1 MVIRI
6 QLLYYNNH
14 SKLLEFESSNQLAGI
29 LLLWFRR
36 YTVPS
41 FTRLSWI
48 ERMDTEYFRRAI
60 F

>member
-1 MVIRI
+1 M
-6 QLLYYNNH
+6 
-14 SKLLEFESSNQLAGI
+14 
-29 LLLWFRR
+29 LWFRR
-36 YTVPS
+36 YTVSS

>member
-36 YTVPS
+36 YTVSS

-48 ERMDTEYFRRAI
+48 ERMDTEYFRRTV

>member
-29 LLLWFRR
+29 YCSGSGVILFPLLLGVLDRENEHR
-36 YTVPS
+36 
-41 FTRLSWI
+41 
-48 ERMDTEYFRRAI
+48 I

>member
-1 MVIRI
+1 M
-6 QLLYYNNH
+6 
-14 SKLLEFESSNQLAGI
+14 LEFESSNQLAGI

-36 YTVPS
+36 YTASS

-48 ERMDTEYFRRAI
+48 ERMDTEYFRRMV

>member
-1 MVIRI
+1 M
-6 QLLYYNNH
+6 
-14 SKLLEFESSNQLAGI
+14 LEFESSNQLAGI

-48 ERMDTEYFRRAI
+48 ERMDTEYFRRAV